1 MAVDFYG
8 RTVYNSA
15 TDPAAPIQRRL
26 NIIDDIG
33 QQQNQF
39 VADKA
44 QRDSQARQ
52 AAINLRLQNLA
63 TEGVNKGTQNMQRV
77 QTAGNT
83 AIRSGNTSAAGNSF
97 ESFKNAIGQQ
107 ESGGNYK
114 SVNKSSGALGKYQ
127 IMPSNL
133 AGTKTG
139 WDYQAL
145 GYDVTPAQFIAS
157 PQLQEKVASK
167 FLSGYYQK
175 YGPAGAAVAW
185 YAGPSAAQRYASS
198 GRASNASQGGY
209 PPVSGYIQDILN
221 KMGL

>member
-15 TDPAAPIQRRL
+15 NDSAAAIQRRL
-26 NIIDDIG
+26 GIIDDIG

-39 VADKA
+39 IAQKV
-44 QRDSQARQ
+44 QRDKQAQ
-52 AAINLRLQNLA
+52 QDDINLKLQQAA
-63 TEGVNKGTQNMQRV
+63 TEGVNQGTQNMQRL
-77 QTAGNT
+77 QSAGST
-83 AIRSGNTSAAGNSF
+83 SLRSSKPSSAGNSF

-107 ESGGNYK
+107 ESGGNYGA
-114 SVNKSSGALGKYQ
+114 VNRGSGAMGKYQ
-127 IMPSNL
+127 IMPSNI
-133 AGTKTG
+133 AGNKSG

-145 GYDVTPAQFIAS
+145 GYDVTPAQFISS
-157 PQLQEKVASK
+157 PQIQEKIASK
-167 FLSGYYQK
+167 FLQGYYQK

-198 GRASNASQGGY
+198 GRASNSRESGG